1 VRRILGSSS
10 CPKPCAPAP
19 HSGFNFVPEK
29 WRACAEFWA
38 RFRARKVDRL
48 RRILGS
54 ISCPKSGLD
63 FVPEMWHMYGV
74 IIAGRKTGTKSC
86 PLFGHEI
93 EPRMWRRLPTFRS
106 RNPAQNAASAGC
118 LCDPLRGRQLAHVF
132 DGRGERGCV
141 GGSAG
146 SVKAARASTST
157 SRNTSPTTA
166 LSASTIFGAQP
177 CWPPAAATF
186 GR

>member
-1 VRRILGSSS
+1 
-10 CPKPCAPAP
+10 
-19 HSGFNFVPEK
+19 
-29 WRACAEFWA
+29 
-38 RFRARKVDRL
+38 
-48 RRILGS
+48 
-54 ISCPKSGLD
+54 
-63 FVPEMWHMYGV
+63 MWHMSGV

-106 RNPAQNAASAGC
+106 RNPAQNVAQAAHFSGTKSNPEYGTGAPLFGHVADPRMWRGRAAFRAPNRSQIWEQSPSNSSTNSTPECGDNAASAGC